1 MTAEA
6 MSSLPMQAGS
16 AVLAAAG
23 RTALWAV
30 SLYMRQPLRNTAL
43 VALIGVSALAGSNA
57 LYKQAHHHPAPLFGS
72 FDDRPAA
79 ATKKPAPVMPAA
91 RPKQLAEPTD
101 SETTGSVETPAR
113 AIQPLGNDDVTALQ
127 QKLTALGLFSGS
139 VDGIFGPHTAKAIKA
154 FETSIG
160 RAPKGQLTADIVA
173 LVKSAALPS
182 QLPATQADPLPAA
195 TPAIETVQPL
205 ATAAAAPAAAAPAAA
220 APATAAP
227 ATAAP
232 AALDSD
238 PLPAPTPLL
247 ATAAKANTAAEL
259 PAATTE
265 VASLTDDAG
274 TDADTVASLPSVTKR
289 AVQTIAVHAKPFAA
303 PADTGAE
310 AQQTMPEKLPPVMD
324 PSADPATDPDVVA
337 AVQRGLNSLGFLHAP
352 VDGVAG
358 ETTAKAIRN
367 FEVYF
372 NYTVTGRVTRE
383 LVNLLEQNG
392 AVI

>member
-23 RTALWAV
+23 RTALWAI
-30 SLYMRQPLRNTAL
+30 SLYMRQPLRNTAI
-43 VALIGVSALAGSNA
+43 VALVGVSALAGSNA
-57 LYKQAHHHPAPLFGS
+57 LYKQAHHHPAPLFGTFS
-72 FDDRPAA
+72 STTAAKKPVPVIPAA
-79 ATKKPAPVMPAA
+79 KPKKLI
-91 RPKQLAEPTD
+91 QSTD
-101 SETTGSVETPAR
+101 AETTGSVDEPAR
-113 AIQPLGNDDVTALQ
+113 IVQPLGNDDVTALQ
-127 QKLTALGLFSGS
+127 QKLTALGLFSGT
-139 VDGIFGPHTAKAIKA
+139 VDGLFGPRTAKAIKA

-160 RAPKGQLTADIVA
+160 HVPKGQLTADIVA
-173 LVKSAALPS
+173 LVRAAKLPS
-182 QLPATQADPLPAA
+182 DLPATQANPLSA
-195 TPAIETVQPL
+195 TTPQIETVRPL
-205 ATAAAAPAAAAPAAA
+205 ATAEA
-220 APATAAP
+220 APATEAP
-227 ATAAP
+227 V
-232 AALDSD
+232 ALDSD
-238 PLPAPTPLL
+238 PLPAPAPLL
-247 ATAAKANTAAEL
+247 ANAKLVQL
-259 PAATTE
+259 PAATTQ

-274 TDADTVASLPSVTKR
+274 TDAATVASLPSVTKR
-289 AVQTIAVHAKPFAA
+289 SVQTIAVRAKPFAA
-303 PADTGAE
+303 PADTGVE

-324 PSADPATDPDVVA
+324 SGADPATDPDVVA

-372 NYTVTGRVTRE
+372 NYNVTGRVTRE